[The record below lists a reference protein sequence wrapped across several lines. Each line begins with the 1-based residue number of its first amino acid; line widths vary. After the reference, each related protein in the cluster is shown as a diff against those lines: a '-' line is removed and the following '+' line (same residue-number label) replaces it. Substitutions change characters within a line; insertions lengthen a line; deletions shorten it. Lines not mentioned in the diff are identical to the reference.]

1 MNQILD
7 AARSWHLQPPELGEI
22 RDAAARAAGQLLRT
36 PLLESERVN
45 RKLGGR
51 LLLKAEGLQR
61 TGSFKARG
69 ALNFIAGIPAA
80 DRARGV
86 VAYSSGNHAQAVS
99 WAASR
104 LGIPALV
111 IMPQTAPAAK
121 VERARGWGA
130 QIQQIDWHAID
141 ARKLCETIA
150 AEQGMTMVS
159 PFEDRRII
167 AGAGTL
173 AMEAV
178 EQAAEMGALSLDA
191 ILVSCSGGGLL
202 AGSAIAA
209 HALSPATKVWGV
221 EPVGFDDLARGFA
234 AGERAANEPG
244 PTSICDALT
253 ARTMGDL
260 TFSIALR
267 HASGAVSVNDLEV
280 MQAMR
285 FAFEEF
291 RLVVE
296 PGGAAT
302 LAAAMLGRVPVTG
315 RTTVVVASGSNVDA
329 ELYRRALDA

>member
-1 MNQILD
+1 MNQTPD
-7 AARSWHLQPPELGEI
+7 AACAYHLQPPEFAEI
-22 RDAAARAAGQLLRT
+22 RDAASNAAGQLVRT
-36 PLLESERVN
+36 PLFESERVN
-45 RKLGGR
+45 RKFGGR

-69 ALNFIAGIPAA
+69 ALNFIADIPTAN
-80 DRARGV
+80 RARGV

-111 IMPQTAPAAK
+111 IMPETAPAAK

-130 QIQQIDWHAID
+130 EIQQIDWHAVD
-141 ARKLCETIA
+141 AKSLCQSIA
-150 AEQGMTMVS
+150 AERGMTMVS

-173 AMEAV
+173 AMEIV
-178 EQAAEMGALSLDA
+178 EQAAEIGAPVPDA
-191 ILVSCSGGGLL
+191 MIVGCSGGGLL

-209 HALSPATKVWGV
+209 HALSPQTEMWGV
-221 EPVGFDDLARGFA
+221 EPAGFDDLARSLA
-234 AGERAANEPG
+234 ARERLANQPG

-260 TFSIALR
+260 TFSIALHHVR
-267 HASGAVSVNDLEV
+267 GAVSVSDGEV

-291 RLVVE
+291 RIVVE
-296 PGGAAT
+296 PGGAAA
-302 LAAAMLGRVPVTG
+302 LAAVMFGRMPVAG
-315 RTTVVVASGSNVDA
+315 RTVAVVASGSNVDA
-329 ELYRRALDA
+329 DLYRRALDI